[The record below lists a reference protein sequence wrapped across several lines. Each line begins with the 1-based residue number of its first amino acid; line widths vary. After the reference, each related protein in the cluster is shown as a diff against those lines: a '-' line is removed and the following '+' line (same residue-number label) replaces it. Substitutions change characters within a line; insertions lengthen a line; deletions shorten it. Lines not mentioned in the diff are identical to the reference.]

1 MDKAYDFEWLSCF
14 VMNMRDY
21 LEAIEITYFKEKHNN
36 VYEVEFSTSP
46 DARYVMDYSGEK
58 VKIECR

>member
-1 MDKAYDFEWLSCF
+1 
-14 VMNMRDY
+14 MNMRDY